1 MAMAWIWTVLVAFSV
16 IYGLLNGTIADVST
30 AAVEGAGAAVTLCIG
45 ILGVTCLWSGVME
58 VMNRAGISQKLAAF
72 LRPVLSRL
80 FPQNAKNEEAMRAVS
95 ANVSANL
102 LGLGN
107 AATPFGIQA
116 VQHMARKSG
125 TASDDICRF
134 VVLNTASIQ
143 FIPAT
148 VAAVRAASGSLA
160 PFEILPAVWVTS
172 LASVTVGILAT
183 AFFRRIWRD

>member
-1 MAMAWIWTVLVAFSV
+1 MAMAWILTVLVGFSV
-16 IYGLLNGTIADVST
+16 IYGLINGTIADVSS
-30 AAVEGAGAAVTLCIG
+30 AAIDGAASAVTLCIG

-58 VMNRAGISQKLAAF
+58 VMNRAGISQKLSAF
-72 LRPVLSRL
+72 LRPILSRL
-80 FPQNAKNEEAMRAVS
+80 FPQNAKNENAMKAVS
-95 ANVSANL
+95 ANVAANL

-107 AATPFGIQA
+107 AATPFGIKAAQY
-116 VQHMARKSG
+116 MARNSD

-134 VVLNTASIQ
+134 VVINTASIQ

-183 AFFRRIWRD
+183 AVLKRIWRD